1 MASRTRGN
9 ATWRALRDDAN
20 SKGDELPPDPDGPL
34 DDLWPHMT
42 VAQQQLVASGRVT
55 IEELLERVTAAE
67 NAELCPRCAGAP
79 VSPIYRRLGLCVA
92 CGRRALNLALEEVL
106 TEIDA
111 QRECNRLKTATKRAR
126 IAAGLPTPRGG
137 SHR

>member
-1 MASRTRGN
+1 MAN
-9 ATWRALRDDAN
+9 AAWAALRDDVNA
-20 SKGDELPPDPDGPL
+20 KGEPLPPDPDGPL

-55 IEELLERVTAAE
+55 VEQLLERVTAAE

-79 VSPIYRRLGLCVA
+79 VSPVYRRLGLCVTCA
-92 CGRRALNLALEEVL
+92 RRAMNLALEEAL
-106 TEIDA
+106 LEIEA
-111 QRECNRLKTATKRAR
+111 QREANRLKTAVKRAR

-137 SHR
+137 SSR